1 MNNRG
6 QTLVMFIL
14 MLPLLLIVLCLVV
27 DIGMLSLEKKKL
39 ENTLKDAIYYELNN
53 QETDS
58 NMIKNR
64 LTNTLSKNINNIK
77 IKKVEITDN
86 KVITVSISKEYKG
99 IFTKI
104 LKSNLFDITL
114 TISSVKGG
122 TGKTTTALNLAGVF
136 ANMNLK
142 MLIIDLDLFSGGIG
156 LSLNIDVTKN
166 IFTAIDD
173 MNNNRFTNL
182 DDYIVKYNNDIDVLS
197 APIY

>member
-14 MLPLLLIVLCLVV
+14 MLPLLLIILCLVV
-27 DIGMLSLEKKKL
+27 DIGMLSLEKKRL

-58 NMIKNR
+58 NIIKNR

-86 KVITVSISKEYKG
+86 KIITVSISKEYKG

-104 LKSNLFDITL
+104 LKSDLFDITL
-114 TISSVKGG
+114 TYKGY
-122 TGKTTTALNLAGVF
+122 
-136 ANMNLK
+136 MNGEK
-142 MLIIDLDLFSGGIG
+142 ATI
-156 LSLNIDVTKN
+156 K
-166 IFTAIDD
+166 
-173 MNNNRFTNL
+173 
-182 DDYIVKYNNDIDVLS
+182 KE
-197 APIY
+197 

>member
-14 MLPLLLIVLCLVV
+14 MLPLLLIILCLVV
-27 DIGMLSLEKKKL
+27 DIGMLSLEKKRL

-58 NMIKNR
+58 NIIKNR
-64 LTNTLSKNINNIK
+64 ITNTLSKNINNIK

-114 TISSVKGG
+114 TYKGY
-122 TGKTTTALNLAGVF
+122 
-136 ANMNLK
+136 MNGEK
-142 MLIIDLDLFSGGIG
+142 STI
-156 LSLNIDVTKN
+156 K
-166 IFTAIDD
+166 
-173 MNNNRFTNL
+173 
-182 DDYIVKYNNDIDVLS
+182 KE
-197 APIY
+197 

>member
-14 MLPLLLIVLCLVV
+14 MLPLLLIILCLVV
-27 DIGMLSLEKKKL
+27 DIGMLSLEKKRL
-39 ENTLKDAIYYELNN
+39 ENTLKNVIYYELNN

-58 NMIKNR
+58 NIIKNR

-114 TISSVKGG
+114 TYKGY
-122 TGKTTTALNLAGVF
+122 
-136 ANMNLK
+136 MNGEK
-142 MLIIDLDLFSGGIG
+142 
-156 LSLNIDVTKN
+156 VTIK
-166 IFTAIDD
+166 
-173 MNNNRFTNL
+173 
-182 DDYIVKYNNDIDVLS
+182 KE
-197 APIY
+197 

>member
-77 IKKVEITDN
+77 IINIYIT
-86 KVITVSISKEYKG
+86 SIKCYLYSII
-99 IFTKI
+99 IFCCFYNYI
-104 LKSNLFDITL
+104 LSYYF
-114 TISSVKGG
+114 
-122 TGKTTTALNLAGVF
+122 
-136 ANMNLK
+136 
-142 MLIIDLDLFSGGIG
+142 
-156 LSLNIDVTKN
+156 
-166 IFTAIDD
+166 
-173 MNNNRFTNL
+173 
-182 DDYIVKYNNDIDVLS
+182 
-197 APIY
+197 IYFI

>member
-27 DIGMLSLEKKKL
+27 DIGMLSLEKKRL

-58 NMIKNR
+58 NIIKNR

-104 LKSNLFDITL
+104 LKSNLFDIAL
-114 TISSVKGG
+114 TYKGY
-122 TGKTTTALNLAGVF
+122 
-136 ANMNLK
+136 MNGEK
-142 MLIIDLDLFSGGIG
+142 ATI
-156 LSLNIDVTKN
+156 K
-166 IFTAIDD
+166 
-173 MNNNRFTNL
+173 
-182 DDYIVKYNNDIDVLS
+182 KE
-197 APIY
+197 

>member
-14 MLPLLLIVLCLVV
+14 MLPLLLIILCLVV
-27 DIGMLSLEKKKL
+27 DIGMLSLEKKRL

-114 TISSVKGG
+114 TYKGY
-122 TGKTTTALNLAGVF
+122 
-136 ANMNLK
+136 MNGEK
-142 MLIIDLDLFSGGIG
+142 STI
-156 LSLNIDVTKN
+156 K
-166 IFTAIDD
+166 
-173 MNNNRFTNL
+173 
-182 DDYIVKYNNDIDVLS
+182 KE
-197 APIY
+197 

>member
-27 DIGMLSLEKKKL
+27 DIGMLSLEKKRL

-58 NMIKNR
+58 NIIKNR

-114 TISSVKGG
+114 TYKGY
-122 TGKTTTALNLAGVF
+122 
-136 ANMNLK
+136 MNGEK
-142 MLIIDLDLFSGGIG
+142 STI
-156 LSLNIDVTKN
+156 K
-166 IFTAIDD
+166 
-173 MNNNRFTNL
+173 
-182 DDYIVKYNNDIDVLS
+182 KE
-197 APIY
+197 

>member
-14 MLPLLLIVLCLVV
+14 MLPLLLIILCLVV
-27 DIGMLSLEKKKL
+27 DIGMLSLEKKRL
-39 ENTLKDAIYYELNN
+39 ETALKDAIYYELNN

-58 NMIKNR
+58 NIIKNR

-104 LKSNLFDITL
+104 LKSNLFDITSTYKGYMNGEKA
-114 TISSVKGG
+114 TIK
-122 TGKTTTALNLAGVF
+122 KE
-136 ANMNLK
+136 
-142 MLIIDLDLFSGGIG
+142 
-156 LSLNIDVTKN
+156 
-166 IFTAIDD
+166 
-173 MNNNRFTNL
+173 
-182 DDYIVKYNNDIDVLS
+182 
-197 APIY
+197 

>member
-64 LTNTLSKNINNIK
+64 LTNTLSK

-114 TISSVKGG
+114 TYKGY
-122 TGKTTTALNLAGVF
+122 
-136 ANMNLK
+136 MNGEK
-142 MLIIDLDLFSGGIG
+142 ATI
-156 LSLNIDVTKN
+156 K
-166 IFTAIDD
+166 
-173 MNNNRFTNL
+173 
-182 DDYIVKYNNDIDVLS
+182 KE
-197 APIY
+197 

>member
-27 DIGMLSLEKKKL
+27 DIGMLSL

-114 TISSVKGG
+114 TYKGY
-122 TGKTTTALNLAGVF
+122 
-136 ANMNLK
+136 MNGEK
-142 MLIIDLDLFSGGIG
+142 ATI
-156 LSLNIDVTKN
+156 K
-166 IFTAIDD
+166 
-173 MNNNRFTNL
+173 
-182 DDYIVKYNNDIDVLS
+182 KE
-197 APIY
+197 

>member
-14 MLPLLLIVLCLVV
+14 MLPLLLIILCLVV
-27 DIGMLSLEKKKL
+27 DIGMLSLEKKRL

-114 TISSVKGG
+114 TYKGC
-122 TGKTTTALNLAGVF
+122 
-136 ANMNLK
+136 MNGEK
-142 MLIIDLDLFSGGIG
+142 ATI
-156 LSLNIDVTKN
+156 K
-166 IFTAIDD
+166 
-173 MNNNRFTNL
+173 
-182 DDYIVKYNNDIDVLS
+182 KE
-197 APIY
+197 